1 MDCSPPGFSVYVIF
15 QARVLEWGAI
25 AFSGYFVLVT
35 AYSQPL
41 SGLTPGITGIGG
53 TRTLMEECPGQ
64 ACPQAPKCQAL
75 AQTVFENVSSNKTNP
90 ALQDC

>member
-41 SGLTPGITGIGG
+41 SGLIPGITGIQWDKYTNGG
-53 TRTLMEECPGQ
+53 MPWASMSPDSQMPG
-64 ACPQAPKCQAL
+64 PGL
-75 AQTVFENVSSNKTNP
+75 DSI
-90 ALQDC
+90 